1 MFLVNFI
8 FVISHLKIHTTVH
21 LHNLKADAIV
31 VKRKL
36 YQRFTIPCYSY
47 FLISVKK

>member
-8 FVISHLKIHTTVH
+8 FVVSHLKIHTTVH

-31 VKRKL
+31 VK
-36 YQRFTIPCYSY
+36 
-47 FLISVKK
+47 KKTLSKVYYTLLLLFSN